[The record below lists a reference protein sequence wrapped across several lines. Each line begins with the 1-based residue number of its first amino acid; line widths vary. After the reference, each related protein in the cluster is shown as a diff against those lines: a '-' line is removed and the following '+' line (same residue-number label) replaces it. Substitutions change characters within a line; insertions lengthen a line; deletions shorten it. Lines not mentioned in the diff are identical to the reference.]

1 MQKKQKKTSASPRRN
16 SATADLLDGLAEL
29 ESYAARGLTI
39 GQVARELGRQHP
51 ERVRVAFVA
60 PKPGKYPPG
69 KVRRL
74 REAMGMSQATFAQVI
89 GVSRILVQSWE
100 RGMRI
105 PSPLAARLLDTISAD
120 PWRWLENLQS
130 GSLSRRRGSTRR
142 AG

>member
-1 MQKKQKKTSASPRRN
+1 MQKKQKKTNASSRRN
-16 SATADLLDGLAEL
+16 SATADLLDGLVEL

-39 GQVARELGRQHP
+39 GEVAREVGRQHP

-60 PKPGKYPPG
+60 PKPGMYPPDR
-69 KVRRL
+69 VRRL
-74 REAMGMSQATFAQVI
+74 RAAMGMSQATFAQVI

-100 RGMRI
+100 RGVRI

-130 GSLSRRRGSTRR
+130 GSPSRRRGSTRR

>member
-1 MQKKQKKTSASPRRN
+1 MQKKPKKANVSPRRN
-16 SATADLLDGLAEL
+16 SATADLLDALAEL

-39 GQVARELGRQHP
+39 GQAVRELRQQHS

-60 PKPGKYPPG
+60 PRPGMYPPD

-100 RGMRI
+100 RGVRI
-105 PSPLAARLLDTISAD
+105 PSPLAARLLDTISDD

-130 GSLSRRRGSTRR
+130 ASAAKRRGSTRR